1 MPSGLSFLVEEQQ
14 QMHPSRHRF
23 SLFSGAHNSTLVSS
37 TFLPLWFLLVTFC
50 VFFFFFCQSS
60 YVVFLIPLYLPH
72 NFPTMFPHTTFFFFS
87 REEQQSFYLK
97 FNDVTPSTNFLV
109 CSKCVIGDSQQ
120 DRNARACFL
129 VKQKKNKKTATE

>member
-1 MPSGLSFLVEEQQ
+1 M
-14 QMHPSRHRF
+14 
-23 SLFSGAHNSTLVSS
+23 
-37 TFLPLWFLLVTFC
+37 
-50 VFFFFFCQSS
+50 FFFFFCQSS
-60 YVVFLIPLYLPH
+60 YVMFLIPLYLPH

-129 VKQKKNKKTATE
+129 VKQKKKRRQSNNSTIQKSKQKRKINEKNKRLFTQETLTAHKRRRYVFKLSSRFFFSRQ